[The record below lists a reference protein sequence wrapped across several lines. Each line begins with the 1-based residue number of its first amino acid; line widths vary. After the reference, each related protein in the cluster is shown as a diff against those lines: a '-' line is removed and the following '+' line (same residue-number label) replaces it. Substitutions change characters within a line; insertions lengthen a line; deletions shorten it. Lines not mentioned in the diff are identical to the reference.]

1 MRGDSIAGTRVS
13 GGTMNRHDAT
23 AARRV
28 ARRALA
34 YRAWYVDPRTGR
46 IPSLEILTD
55 RRLQWREQRR
65 QLRRAQVGCFDTVA
79 ARDPR
84 TIAAR

>member
-1 MRGDSIAGTRVS
+1 
-13 GGTMNRHDAT
+13 MNRHVAT

-34 YRAWYVDPRTGR
+34 YRAWYVDPLTAR
-46 IPSLEILTD
+46 IPILEILTD
-55 RRLQWREQRR
+55 PRLQRREQLR
-65 QLRRAQVGCFDTVA
+65 QLRRAQLGFFDTVA

-84 TIAAR
+84 AVPAH